1 MALAL
6 RGVKSG
12 HLGTMDDHFSF
23 LTKSAAPAGWLDAAL
38 LTAAGLPGYLERR
51 LDAAFD
57 AVVAEG

>member
-1 MALAL
+1 MLPGVEDL
-6 RGVKSG
+6 RDEF
-12 HLGTMDDHFSF
+12 TR
-23 LTKSAAPAGWLDAAL
+23 WIDAAL